1 MQLTNFQEALKN
13 LGAND
18 DERGRAIGVDDRTI
32 RWWRAREPRI
42 LRIIAANPVLA
53 QALVADAQRLTETS
67 DPAENAA

>member
-18 DERGRAIGVDDRTI
+18 DERGRALGVDDRTI

-42 LRIIAANPVLA
+42 LRIIAANPALA
-53 QALVADAQRLTETS
+53 QALVADAQRLTEAPEPT
-67 DPAENAA
+67 ETAA

>member
-42 LRIIAANPVLA
+42 LRIIASHPALA
-53 QALVADAQRLTETS
+53 QALVADAQRLLEEADPTEI
-67 DPAENAA
+67 AA